1 VITIHQRHRQTDRQT
16 TCDRN
21 TALCTKVHRA
31 VKMLCPYILTFY
43 CALVSRLNE
52 RIRQWNES
60 GRNLLDADSNK
71 PYGCDA
77 CVKLFVKLSCVKSTR
92 SCQVRQA
99 TIWFQFQVCFLFCFC
114 RPSSTPRPTVS
125 ISSHLF
131 YNYTVQFAV
140 QTYWNCSAIS
150 MQNPSPH
157 SFVFFAVQKTRS
169 GLTSERNCSQRHR
182 FVLSPVCLRIQ
193 LLSICCNWPHD
204 CFH

>member
-1 VITIHQRHRQTDRQT
+1 
-16 TCDRN
+16 
-21 TALCTKVHRA
+21 
-31 VKMLCPYILTFY
+31 MLCPYILTFY

-92 SCQVRQA
+92 SSQVRQA

-157 SFVFFAVQKTRS
+157 SFVFFAVQNTRS
-169 GLTSERNCSQRHR
+169 GLTVVKGTVVKGIVSFCLQFASESNCYPCVATGHTIAFINLTFSGLEV
-182 FVLSPVCLRIQ
+182 F
-193 LLSICCNWPHD
+193 
-204 CFH
+204 